1 MSDMK
6 PSARLASILDSLQR
20 RLRDAEKAS
29 LARHLPRG
37 VTAGDVRVLRAV
49 DRVGDQGVSAVA
61 VALGTSQPAATVAIA
76 RLETRGLVARAPSSA
91 DGRRKQLALTSKGRQ
106 LEQAHAQ
113 ADGDIADAF
122 LAPLSKGDRA
132 ALVDLLAKLV
142 E

>member
-1 MSDMK
+1 MK

-29 LARHLPRG
+29 FAKHLPRG

-91 DGRRKQLALTSKGRQ
+91 DGRRKQLALTTKGRQ
-106 LEQAHAQ
+106 VEQAHGQ
-113 ADGDIADAF
+113 ADGDSAEAF

-132 ALVDLLAKLV
+132 ALVELLAKLL